1 MTRVSFLLY
10 SKTPL
15 QMRQWFDTRFD
26 STGSIARFDSSE
38 EVRMDSDNDTVGGY
52 TVPVDPM
59 DFLQCDSC
67 Q

>member
-15 QMRQWFDTRFD
+15 QMRQWFDD
-26 STGSIARFDSSE
+26 DLIARFDSSE

>member
-15 QMRQWFDTRFD
+15 QMRQRFD
-26 STGSIARFDSSE
+26 SNFDSSE

>member
-1 MTRVSFLLY
+1 
-10 SKTPL
+10 
-15 QMRQWFDTRFD
+15 MRQ
-26 STGSIARFDSSE
+26 RFDSSE

>member
-15 QMRQWFDTRFD
+15 QMRQRFDT
-26 STGSIARFDSSE
+26 SE